1 MHVKVPTTRCFRVP
15 SRTSGRHRRIS
26 RIPSVGQTS
35 LANAAIVALG
45 AIAGVIVGRLL
56 GPHGRGVYAI
66 ATVAPTFIGV
76 AGTLGVEEAIVYLAG
91 RANDRHRTDR
101 LVWGGLVL
109 ALALGSGASLISVIF
124 QMTFFWKSA
133 VGVSEFL
140 FIAYACQPLQYA
152 LTAVMLAH
160 LRAQARY
167 SIWNV
172 LRVLVSLVYL
182 CGLILV
188 IAIGSLTVNTAI
200 LCLLGG
206 SIAVMIASIL
216 SVCLSHRLSIS
227 RAEMARMVS
236 YGWKNHL
243 ITVQTYAN
251 QQLDQV
257 FLAAMVPAAQL
268 GQYAIAVT
276 YASAGLSL
284 GVAPALQ
291 MYSHFSRQATPD
303 RAAYRQLLIKTQ
315 LLLAGICLVSGGLAP
330 VLIPILFGN
339 NYKMAV
345 APALIL
351 ILSAPL
357 LSLSAMYSAIWK
369 SAGDPLVPAKGQGI
383 GLLLTLITLPIA
395 IASLGIDGAAIV
407 SMVVYGVVA
416 VWLWNSDPFDGLCA
430 SRGIVDIRMIRG
442 RQINHR
448 AGVTLSAQESSAGG

>member
-1 MHVKVPTTRCFRVP
+1 M
-15 SRTSGRHRRIS
+15 
-26 RIPSVGQTS
+26 
-35 LANAAIVALG
+35 ANVTIVALG
-45 AIAGVIVGRLL
+45 AIAGVVVGRLL
-56 GPHGRGVYAI
+56 GPHGRGIYAI
-66 ATVAPTFIGV
+66 ATVAPTFIGI

-91 RANDRHRTDR
+91 RTNDRRQTGQ
-101 LVWGGLVL
+101 LVWGGLAL
-109 ALALGSGASLISVIF
+109 ALALGSAASLISVAF
-124 QMTFFWKSA
+124 QLIFFWKSTA
-133 VGVSEFL
+133 GVSKFL

-167 SIWNV
+167 SIWNA

-182 CGLILV
+182 CGLML
-188 IAIGSLTVNTAI
+188 AITVGNLTVNAAI

-206 SIAVMIASIL
+206 SVAVMIASIL

-227 RAEMARMVS
+227 RTEMARMVS

-291 MYSHFSRQATPD
+291 MYSHFSRLETAD
-303 RAAYRQLLIKTQ
+303 RASYRQLLIKTQ

-330 VLIPILFGN
+330 VLIPLLFGN
-339 NYKMAV
+339 SYKPAV

-351 ILSAPL
+351 ILSSPL
-357 LSLSAMYSAIWK
+357 LSLSAMFSAIWK
-369 SAGDPLVPAKGQGI
+369 SAGDPLVPAKGQGL
-383 GLLLTLITLPIA
+383 GLILTVATLPIA
-395 IASLGIDGAAIV
+395 IVSLGIDGAAIV
-407 SMVVYGVVA
+407 SIVIYGVVTA
-416 VWLWNSDPFDGLCA
+416 WLWHSNPFDGLCA
-430 SRGIVDIRMIRG
+430 SRGIADSRRRRSG
-442 RQINHR
+442 RKHYR
-448 AGVTLSAQESSAGG
+448 SGVTLNTQESSTGG